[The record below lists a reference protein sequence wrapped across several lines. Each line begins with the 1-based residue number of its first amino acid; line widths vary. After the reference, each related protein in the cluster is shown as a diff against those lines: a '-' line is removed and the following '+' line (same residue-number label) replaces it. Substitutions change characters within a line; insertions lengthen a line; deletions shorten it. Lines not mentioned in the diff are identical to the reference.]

1 MLRRRTWVKGLH
13 FHDRAQ
19 RGFAQV
25 KWHFFDRHT
34 GVLIPAASIWY
45 FGDFSLFSPP
55 SELEL
60 PLVGITVQQGCDN
73 GEDAAEQFLLFGIMV
88 IWGYAAYLLRP
99 FHKYAEQRG
108 MKCIFLNTKT
118 THRWTT
124 IFFSVEKKTDVNNST
139 KRQWPSPCYW
149 DICSHDIPTSTLPL
163 WHSLCHL
170 ISLLFFSV
178 SPFSFIHFH
187 PIAFPSSS
195 IPWGERSAAWCSPP
209 FYLLF
214 PPFHA
219 VHP

>member
-1 MLRRRTWVKGLH
+1 MVKMQQSNFCFSGLWWFEVMLRTCSDH
-13 FHDRAQ
+13 FTSTRSKEEWN
-19 RGFAQV
+19 V
-25 KWHFFDRHT
+25 FFWTRK
-34 GVLIPAASIWY
+34 
-45 FGDFSLFSPP
+45 
-55 SELEL
+55 
-60 PLVGITVQQGCDN
+60 PLTDGPQYS
-73 GEDAAEQFLLFGIMV
+73 FL
-88 IWGYAAYLLRP
+88 W
-99 FHKYAEQRG
+99 K
-108 MKCIFLNTKT
+108 
-118 THRWTT
+118 
-124 IFFSVEKKTDVNNST
+124 KKTDVNNST

>member
-1 MLRRRTWVKGLH
+1 MSQ
-13 FHDRAQ
+13 RAPFSWQ
-19 RGFAQV
+19 STERLCTG
-25 KWHFFDRHT
+25 KMTFFDRHT

-60 PLVGITVQQGCDN
+60 PLVGITVQQGCDS
-73 GEDAAEQFLLFGIMV
+73 GENAAEQFLLFGIMV

-99 FHKYAEQRG
+99 FHKYTGQRG

-118 THRWTT
+118 THRCTT
-124 IFFSVEKKTDVNNST
+124 KFFSVEKKQMST
-139 KRQWPSPCYW
+139 IALKDNDHHLATEIFVHMTSPHPHCPFDILSAISSHYYSFPFLPSPLFT
-149 DICSHDIPTSTLPL
+149 SIPLPSTS
-163 WHSLCHL
+163 SL
-170 ISLLFFSV
+170 
-178 SPFSFIHFH
+178 
-187 PIAFPSSS
+187 
-195 IPWGERSAAWCSPP
+195 PWGERSAAWCSPP